1 MSKLNKVNVEI
12 QVEKKVDNRV
22 NNTGRPVNKK
32 SARQIRLAKQ
42 AFYKSQHDKF
52 TNGNTFNILNN
63 SSVYTY
69 ECDGNGIC
77 GVILNHAGSY
87 VCTVNYIGRTKV
99 TGYVDVLGK
108 RVNVEINLKEVNF

>member
-1 MSKLNKVNVEI
+1 MNKVNINVIKE
-12 QVEKKVDNRV
+12 EKIDNRV
-22 NNTGRPVNKK
+22 NNTGRPINKK

-52 TNGNTFNILNN
+52 INGNTFNILNN

-99 TGYVDVLGK
+99 LGYTHVLNK